1 MDLWWSSLKQ
11 RLTIVVAAGFLAKK
25 SAGWFLAAAGFG
37 KRDDA
42 GDADDDAGQ
51 LKQSLESRAWKR
63 TTHIFC
69 WTNAPLFW
77 TSPAGFFVGL
87 LFVPDFTDL

>member
-11 RLTIVVAAGFLAKK
+11 RLTMCFSDVIVFLK
-25 SAGWFLAAAGFG
+25 AAGFG

-42 GDADDDAGQ
+42 GAADDDAGQ
-51 LKQSLESRAWKR
+51 LNKSLESRAWKR